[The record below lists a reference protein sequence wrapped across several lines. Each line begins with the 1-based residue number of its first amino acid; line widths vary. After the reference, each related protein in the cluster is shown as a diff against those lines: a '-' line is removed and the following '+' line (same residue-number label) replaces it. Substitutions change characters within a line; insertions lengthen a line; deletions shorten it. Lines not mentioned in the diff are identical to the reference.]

1 MKEARTMVLSAVLV
15 ALAGCAHSTGTE
27 TKTEKET
34 AGATGGNAEA
44 QQAVAPRSD
53 QQLAIDE
60 AEKAVQAAN
69 DELARSGN
77 SAQTQHLSSI
87 AMKKVEQATVS
98 ASAPAC
104 QQRA

>member
-27 TKTEKET
+27 TNNET
-34 AGATGGNAEA
+34 AGATGGHAEA
-44 QQAVAPRSD
+44 QQAAAPRSD
-53 QQLAIDE
+53 QQMALDE

-77 SAQTQHLSSI
+77 SAQAQHLSSI

-104 QQRA
+104 Q